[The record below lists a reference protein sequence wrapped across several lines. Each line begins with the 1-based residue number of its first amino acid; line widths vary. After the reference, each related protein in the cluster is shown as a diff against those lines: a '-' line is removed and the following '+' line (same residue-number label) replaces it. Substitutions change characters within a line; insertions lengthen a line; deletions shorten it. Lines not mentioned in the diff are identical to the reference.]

1 MRNLLKMFLILAT
14 VAFLFG
20 CAEKTE
26 EEAPAEGE
34 ATEEAAE

>member
-1 MRNLLKMFLILAT
+1 MRNLLKMFLILSM

-20 CAEKTE
+20 CAEKEAEDGAE
-26 EEAPAEGE
+26 ET